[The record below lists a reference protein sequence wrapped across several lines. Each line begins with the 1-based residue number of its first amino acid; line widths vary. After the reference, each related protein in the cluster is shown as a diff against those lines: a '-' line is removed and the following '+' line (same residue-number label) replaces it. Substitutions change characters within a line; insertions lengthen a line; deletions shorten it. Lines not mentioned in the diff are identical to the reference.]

1 MKCQCRE
8 RMWKVTPQAD
18 TTTGSWHIRGVWT
31 VANFLSTSEA
41 SAPWCEISTEVDQ
54 TLHVVAGALGKGNTH
69 VSYQNSQVITS
80 CPVQSIM
87 ADTDV
92 RSSGELKRQS

>member
-1 MKCQCRE
+1 MVFGQWR
-8 RMWKVTPQAD
+8 
-18 TTTGSWHIRGVWT
+18 
-31 VANFLSTSEA
+31 
-41 SAPWCEISTEVDQ
+41 ISYQLLRLQPHGAKYLQKLTE

-69 VSYQNSQVITS
+69 VSYENSQVITS